1 MLCTELVADLTV
13 LPVTNTLTVCKMN
26 KKVQILHEAR
36 SKVNWL
42 SNSEGSSFL
51 QRIPELCTGH
61 ESLKDCNKTCE

>member
-13 LPVTNTLTVCKMN
+13 LPATNTLTVRKMN

-42 SNSEGSSFL
+42 SNREVPHFFREFQNCAQG
-51 QRIPELCTGH
+51 TKG
-61 ESLKDCNKTCE
+61 